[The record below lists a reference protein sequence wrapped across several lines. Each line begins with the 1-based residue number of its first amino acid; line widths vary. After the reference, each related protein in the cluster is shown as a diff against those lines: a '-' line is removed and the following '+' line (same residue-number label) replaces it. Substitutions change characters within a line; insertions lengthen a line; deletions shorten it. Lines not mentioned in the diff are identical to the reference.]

1 MKQQVNFDHLIEDIY
16 DAGACPELW
25 PSTLSSIAAAAGALG
40 GVVFGFSKSRGL
52 IFEYNG
58 ALDAQCATI
67 FKLRHRDNVWVRGM
81 ARRPK
86 NQLVVSDA
94 IVKRRQ
100 LMQLEFY
107 DEVLRPQRIAHGALA
122 SLTVGRDIDVQFS
135 VHKSIHTGPFNATE
149 IQTLRRLVPH
159 VQRAL
164 GVSLRLAP
172 AANLSIADALIDRFG
187 CAAFT
192 LNSRGDLGEA
202 NSHACQLAFEGK
214 LPLSKGGLKFSVPS
228 EQRQF
233 VDAFKSIQDGAP
245 LRVCVLTEGASRFE
259 LVCAALA
266 PRKARGINLTSKQ
279 AAGALVLVNSLTSVA
294 RSSSAGHFA
303 QLKGLT
309 RAEWRVA
316 KTAASGIA
324 IADLAS
330 SLGISMNTV
339 KTHLR
344 RIYQKLDVKRQS
356 ELVLLLHRA
365 SPSSH

>member
-1 MKQQVNFDHLIEDIY
+1 MKQQLNFDHLIEDIY
-16 DAGACPELW
+16 DAGACPVLW

-52 IFEYNG
+52 VFEYNG

-67 FKLRHRDNVWVRGM
+67 FKTRHRDNAWVHGM

-94 IVKRRQ
+94 ILKRRQ

-107 DEVLRPQRIAHGALA
+107 DEVLRPQGIAHGALA

-135 VHKSIHTGPFNATE
+135 VHKSIHSGPFNSTE

-172 AANLSIADALIDRFG
+172 STNLAIADVLIDRFE

-192 LNSRGDLGEA
+192 LNSCGELAEA
-202 NSHACQLAFEGK
+202 NSYACQLAFEGT
-214 LPLSKGGLKFSVPS
+214 LPLSNSGLKFSIPS

-245 LRVCVLTEGASRFE
+245 LRVCLLTQGTNQFE

-266 PRKARGINLTSKQ
+266 PHRARGINLTSKQ
-279 AAGALVLVNSLTSVA
+279 PAAALVLVNSISSVA
-294 RSSSAGHFA
+294 RSSSATHFA
-303 QLKGLT
+303 QLNGLT
-309 RAEWRVA
+309 QAEWRVA
-316 KTAASGIA
+316 KAAASGIA
-324 IADLAS
+324 IADLAGD
-330 SLGISMNTV
+330 LGISMNTV

>member
-1 MKQQVNFDHLIEDIY
+1 MKQVNVDHLIDDIY

-25 PSTLSSIAAAAGALG
+25 PSTLSSIAAAAGAQG

-58 ALDAQCATI
+58 ALDTQCATI
-67 FKLRHRDNVWVRGM
+67 FKLRHRDNVWVDGM

-122 SLTVGRDIDVQFS
+122 TLTVGRDIEVQFS
-135 VHKSIHTGPFNATE
+135 VQKSIHDGSFKTTE
-149 IQTLRRLVPH
+149 VQTLRRLIPH

-172 AANLSIADALIDRFG
+172 PANSSIMNALTDRFD

-192 LNSRGDLGEA
+192 LDGRGELGEA
-202 NSHACQLAFEGK
+202 NSHASQLAFEGV
-214 LPLSKGGLKFSVPS
+214 LPLSNSGLRFSIPS
-228 EQRQF
+228 EQRHF
-233 VDAFKSIQDGAP
+233 VEAFKEIQDGAP
-245 LRVCVLTEGASRFE
+245 LRVRLMTEGSNQFE
-259 LVCAALA
+259 LVCAALM
-266 PRKARGINLTSKQ
+266 PCKVHGINVTGKQ
-279 AAGALVLVNSLTSVA
+279 PAGALVLVNRLSSVVG
-294 RSSSAGHFA
+294 SSSVTHFA
-303 QLKGLT
+303 QSKGLT
-309 RAEWRVA
+309 QAEWRVA
-316 KTAASGIA
+316 KAAASGIA
-324 IADLAS
+324 ITELAS